1 MRIFLNEAVPC
12 SYCSDSFRKMGTTL
26 WGLGCPQPLPA
37 MTAHEH
43 TDAIGLCCL
52 VHGVDEFPADE
63 GEGPPVASK
72 GHAQAVRGGWA
83 GRGLQEEAQLQAISD
98 YFQKPI
104 PEVPHDNEDRFIE
117 VLKEAGLTDG

>member
-1 MRIFLNEAVPC
+1 
-12 SYCSDSFRKMGTTL
+12 
-26 WGLGCPQPLPA
+26 

-43 TDAIGLCCL
+43 TDTIGLRCL
-52 VHGVDEFPADE
+52 VDCADGFPADASE
-63 GEGPPVASK
+63 GSPAVSEV
-72 GHAQAVRGGWA
+72 HAQAVRGGWA

-104 PEVPHDNEDRFIE
+104 PEVPHDDENRFIE